1 MTVLYAGID
10 VSKDKFDVSF
20 TTDGKV
26 IFGYSTYS
34 NEKKGIKNFFK
45 KALELMRK
53 EKCEKVHFVMEATG
67 IYHRGLCEYLQEH
80 SDHIVSEVNPVK
92 TKSFSKSLMLRTK
105 NDKVDSAMLAQYG
118 FFHKPEHTP
127 KMPETLKHFRSLVRL
142 RDALIEERTRKIAQ
156 LKSSLDKRVQ
166 NYFERSIK
174 FTEKEIEKLESD
186 IKELIKN
193 DDYLNRQISLLKTVD
208 AIGDATAWK
217 LLSEVKV
224 NAENINPKAQAANA
238 GLTPRE
244 FSSGSSVKG
253 RSHISRMGN
262 SSIRKSLYFPAVSC
276 LKHQN
281 YFYDFYNRLV
291 DSGKP
296 KKLAITAVMRKIL
309 VTAMGVLKNQ
319 QPFDPNWA
327 EKTREKYLENMKI
340 A

>member
-20 TTDGKV
+20 TTDGKR
-26 IFGYSTYS
+26 IFNYAVFI
-34 NEKKGIKNFFK
+34 NEKKGIKSFFK
-45 KALELMRK
+45 KALGLMKK
-53 EKCEKVHFVMEATG
+53 ENCNKIHFVMESTG
-67 IYHRGLCEYLQEH
+67 IYHCGLCEYLQEH
-80 SDHIVSEVNPVK
+80 SDHIVSVINPVQ

-105 NDKVDSAMLAQYG
+105 NDKVDSSMSAQYG
-118 FFHKPEHTP
+118 FYHNPKPTP

-174 FTEKEIEKLESD
+174 FTEKEIEKLENE

-208 AIGDATAWK
+208 AIGDTTAWK

-244 FSSGSSVKG
+244 FSSGSSVRG
-253 RSHISRMGN
+253 RTHISRMGN
-262 SSIRKSLYFPAVSC
+262 RSIRKSLYLPALSC
-276 LKHQN
+276 IKNRN
-281 YFYDFYNRLV
+281 YFYGFYNRLV
-291 DSGKP
+291 ENGKP
-296 KKLAITAVMRKIL
+296 KKSAVTAVMRKIL

-319 QPFDPNWA
+319 QPFAPDWA
-327 EKTREKYLENMKI
+327 EKTRKEYEKNLKK

>member
-20 TTDGKV
+20 TTDGKR
-26 IFGYSTYS
+26 IFSYTMFT
-34 NEKKGIKNFFK
+34 NEKKGIKSFFK
-45 KALELMRK
+45 KALVLMKK
-53 EKCEKVHFVMEATG
+53 ENCEKIHFIMESTG
-67 IYHRGLCEYLQEH
+67 IYHCGLCEYLQEH
-80 SDHIVSEVNPVK
+80 SDHIVSVVNPLQ

-118 FFHKPEHTP
+118 YYHNPKPTP

-156 LKSSLDKRVQ
+156 LKSSLDSRVQ

-174 FTEKEIEKLESD
+174 FTEKEIEKLENE

-193 DDYLNRQISLLKTVD
+193 DDYLNSQIALLKTVD
-208 AIGDATAWK
+208 AISDTTAWK

-224 NAENINPKAQAANA
+224 DAENINPKAQAANA

-244 FSSGSSVKG
+244 FSSGTSVRGKT
-253 RSHISRMGN
+253 RISRMGN
-262 SSIRKSLYFPAVSC
+262 RSIRKALYMPALSC
-276 LKHQN
+276 IKNQN
-281 YFYDFYNRLV
+281 YFYDSYNRLV
-291 DSGKP
+291 ENGKS
-296 KKLAITAVMRKIL
+296 KKSAITAVMRKIL

-327 EKTREKYLENMKI
+327 EKTRKNYLDNLKI